1 MVNKRLLN
9 AAKPNAK
16 PHMGVG
22 NCFSNLAYIVM
33 HSLHSLLSTM
43 LLVYYVLK

>member
-1 MVNKRLLN
+1 MIIRDIYNNKKGRQVKLMVNKRLLN

-22 NCFSNLAYIVM
+22 NCFSNLA
-33 HSLHSLLSTM
+33 
-43 LLVYYVLK
+43 